1 MKKPV
6 VDYREFRFS
15 RINEP
20 RFSHVKLLAGWIIY
34 FTLFF
39 LTENLIPV
47 EKCHV
52 IHGFL
57 DDVMPFCEWFV
68 FAYIFWFVY
77 VVGSL
82 LYFFLYDIPAFRK
95 LSCFIMVTQAVA
107 MFVYIVYPNRQDLR
121 PEVLPRQNIATWI
134 ISIIYAF
141 DTNTGVCPSLHVG
154 YSLGIVSVW
163 VKQNYAPRWFKAFV
177 VIMAVVISLST
188 SFIRQHSTVDI
199 LAALPLG
206 LLAEI
211 LVYGKDYWL
220 PRLKRA

>member
-6 VDYREFRFS
+6 VNYREFRFS
-15 RINEP
+15 KLNEP
-20 RFSHVKLLAGWIIY
+20 RFSHVRLLAGWIVY
-34 FTLFF
+34 FALFVM
-39 LTENLIPV
+39 TERLIPL

-57 DDVMPFCEWFV
+57 DDVVPFCEWFV
-68 FAYIFWFVY
+68 FPYIFWFAY
-77 VVGSL
+77 VVLSL

-95 LSCFIMVTQAVA
+95 LSWFIMITQAVA

-121 PEVLPRQNIATWI
+121 PDVLPRQNIATWI

-141 DTNTGVCPSLHVG
+141 DTCSGVCPSLHVA

-163 VKQNYAPRWFKAFV
+163 VKQTYASRGFKAFV
-177 VIMAVVISLST
+177 VVMAVVISAST
-188 SFIRQHSTVDI
+188 AFIRQHSTVDI

-206 LLAEI
+206 LLAEL

-220 PRLKRA
+220 PKLRRA